1 MGEGFMLGCRGRG
14 IYGNEIN
21 ELGVSVARFEG
32 LAPEG
37 VSVGVSVGVAV
48 GVKVGVSVGV

>member
-1 MGEGFMLGCRGRG
+1 MLGCRGRG